1 MNLISESHGILMSTI
16 VIGELLFGF
25 RNGSR
30 FEENLKSLQSFLAE
44 PEVTTLPVTLT
55 SADHYG
61 FISTALK
68 SKGTP
73 IPTNDI
79 WIASHAMESGA
90 PLVSF
95 DAHFKNV
102 DGIELIDPRARGRTA

>member
-1 MNLISESHGILMSTI
+1 MNLISEADGIFMSMI
-16 VIGELLFGF
+16 VVGELLFGF

-30 FEENLKSLQSFLAE
+30 FEENMKSLQSFLAE
-44 PEVTTLPVTLT
+44 ADVTTLPVSLT

-61 FISTALK
+61 SISTALK

-79 WIASHAMESGA
+79 WIAAHAMESDA

-102 DGIELIDPRARGRTA
+102 DGIELIDPRELE